1 MMSSQL
7 AHVSTITRTQNP
19 PFSSSHH
26 HQFLSQRTYIP
37 AKVYEHPA
45 ALLLERCSS
54 LEDLRRVLPLV
65 FKNGLSQEHLF
76 QTKLVSLF
84 CRYGSVVEAA
94 RVFDAVDVKL
104 DVLYHT
110 MLKGYAKVPDLDK
123 AVSFFV
129 RMRCDDVEPVVYNFT
144 YLLKACGDEAEL
156 GVGKEVHGLLVKS
169 GFSLDLFAMTGLE
182 NMYAKCRQ
190 VHEARKVF
198 DRMPERDLVSW
209 NTMVSGYSQNGLARM
224 ALEMV
229 ALMCEENLKPSFITV
244 VSVLP
249 AVSALGLIRIGK
261 EIHGYAMRAGFDSLV
276 NVSTALVDMYAKC
289 GSLNTARR
297 IFDGM
302 LEKNVVSWNSMI
314 DAYVQNENPKEAMVV
329 FQKMLDEGV
338 KPTDVSIMGALHA
351 CADLGDLERGRFIHK
366 LSVELDLDRNV
377 SVVNSL
383 ISMYCKCKDVDTA
396 ASLFGKLRTRT
407 LVSWNAM
414 ILGFAQNGRPIEAL
428 NYFSQMRA
436 WTVKPDTFTYVSVIT
451 ALAELSVTH
460 QAKWIHGVV
469 MRNCLDK
476 NVFVATALV
485 DMYAKC
491 GAITTARKVFDMMSE
506 RHVTTWNAMIDG
518 YGTHGIGKAALEL
531 FEEMRKGN
539 VKPNGVTFLSVISAC
554 SHSGLVEAG
563 VKCFH
568 MMKEGYSIEPSMDH
582 YGAMV
587 DLLGRAGLL
596 NEAWDFIAQM
606 PVKPAVNVYGAM
618 LGACQIHKNVSFAE
632 KAAERLFELNPDD
645 GGYHVLLANIYR
657 AASMWEKVGQVRVS
671 MLRQGLRK
679 TPGCSMVEIKNEVH
693 SFFSGSTDHPS
704 SKEIYTFLEKLM
716 CKIKEAGY
724 VPDTKLILGVED
736 DIKEQLLSSHSEKLA
751 ISFGLLNTTAGTTI
765 HVRKNLRVCADC
777 HNATKYISLV
787 TGREIVVRDMQ
798 RFHHFKNGVYILA
811 LDLSKVFWKRP
822 AISRDTPLS
831 FGQTLS
837 SPGGTY
843 ELGFFSPNNSQNQYI
858 GIWFKKITP
867 RVVVWV
873 ANREKP
879 ITNPVAN
886 LTTSGNGSL
895 ILLDSRNNV
904 VWSTKEA
911 STSNKCHAKLLDTG
925 NLVVVDDVSGS
936 FLWQSFENLGDTM
949 LPLSSL
955 MYNIATKEK
964 RVLTSW
970 KTDTDPSPG
979 EFVVQLTS
987 QVPAQIV
994 TMKGD
999 RVYKRSGPWS
1009 KTVFTGIP
1017 KMDGSYASPFSLFQ
1031 DIESGTGSFSY
1042 LQRNSGLTRVII
1054 TSEGYLKTFHY
1065 NGTGWVLD
1073 FVTPEN
1079 SCDLYGTCGPYGLC
1093 VKKST
1098 PTTCECMKGFVPKFK
1113 EEWKRGNMSSGCVR
1127 HTELSFSQLEAGQPR
1142 LLPLCNQTEGGMTYF
1157 VYYCGSSKIHKDSWK
1172 NGLEQQEIS
1181 GLTFFDMNTIRAATN
1196 NFNVSNKLGQ
1206 GGFGPVYKGI
1216 TADKKE
1222 IAVKRLSSSSG
1233 QGTEEFMN
1241 EIKLISKLQH
1251 RNLVRLLGCCI
1262 DGEEK
1267 LLIYEFMVNKS
1278 LDSFLFDMTLKLE
1291 IDWPKRFNIIQGVA
1305 RGLLYLHRDSC
1316 LKVIHRDMKVSN
1328 ILLDENMDPK
1338 ISDFGLA
1345 RMVQGTQHQDSTRR
1359 VVGTIGYMSPEYAW
1373 TGMFSE
1379 KSDIYAFG
1387 VLQLEIISGM
1397 KISSFNC
1404 GGQGK
1409 TLLEYAWETWL
1420 ETGGVDLLDQAIASS
1435 CSPDEVARCV
1445 QIGLLCIQQQAV
1457 DRPNIAQVVS
1467 MITTTT
1473 ELPTPKQPV
1482 FAVQTQDQESTV
1494 SVLESVNHM
1503 TQTAIH
1509 GR

>member
-1 MMSSQL
+1 MGIHWRDIGIVL
-7 AHVSTITRTQNP
+7 F
-19 PFSSSHH
+19 PF
-26 HQFLSQRTYIP
+26 FLW
-37 AKVYEHPA
+37 
-45 ALLLERCSS
+45 L
-54 LEDLRRVLPLV
+54 
-65 FKNGLSQEHLF
+65 
-76 QTKLVSLF
+76 SLF
-84 CRYGSVVEAA
+84 LNC
-94 RVFDAVDVKL
+94 
-104 DVLYHT
+104 
-110 MLKGYAKVPDLDK
+110 GYA
-123 AVSFFV
+123 
-129 RMRCDDVEPVVYNFT
+129 
-144 YLLKACGDEAEL
+144 
-156 GVGKEVHGLLVKS
+156 
-169 GFSLDLFAMTGLE
+169 
-182 NMYAKCRQ
+182 
-190 VHEARKVF
+190 
-198 DRMPERDLVSW
+198 
-209 NTMVSGYSQNGLARM
+209 
-224 ALEMV
+224 
-229 ALMCEENLKPSFITV
+229 
-244 VSVLP
+244 
-249 AVSALGLIRIGK
+249 
-261 EIHGYAMRAGFDSLV
+261 
-276 NVSTALVDMYAKC
+276 
-289 GSLNTARR
+289 
-297 IFDGM
+297 
-302 LEKNVVSWNSMI
+302 
-314 DAYVQNENPKEAMVV
+314 
-329 FQKMLDEGV
+329 
-338 KPTDVSIMGALHA
+338 
-351 CADLGDLERGRFIHK
+351 
-366 LSVELDLDRNV
+366 
-377 SVVNSL
+377 
-383 ISMYCKCKDVDTA
+383 
-396 ASLFGKLRTRT
+396 
-407 LVSWNAM
+407 
-414 ILGFAQNGRPIEAL
+414 
-428 NYFSQMRA
+428 
-436 WTVKPDTFTYVSVIT
+436 
-451 ALAELSVTH
+451 
-460 QAKWIHGVV
+460 
-469 MRNCLDK
+469 
-476 NVFVATALV
+476 
-485 DMYAKC
+485 
-491 GAITTARKVFDMMSE
+491 
-506 RHVTTWNAMIDG
+506 
-518 YGTHGIGKAALEL
+518 
-531 FEEMRKGN
+531 
-539 VKPNGVTFLSVISAC
+539 
-554 SHSGLVEAG
+554 
-563 VKCFH
+563 
-568 MMKEGYSIEPSMDH
+568 
-582 YGAMV
+582 
-587 DLLGRAGLL
+587 
-596 NEAWDFIAQM
+596 
-606 PVKPAVNVYGAM
+606 
-618 LGACQIHKNVSFAE
+618 
-632 KAAERLFELNPDD
+632 
-645 GGYHVLLANIYR
+645 
-657 AASMWEKVGQVRVS
+657 
-671 MLRQGLRK
+671 
-679 TPGCSMVEIKNEVH
+679 
-693 SFFSGSTDHPS
+693 
-704 SKEIYTFLEKLM
+704 
-716 CKIKEAGY
+716 
-724 VPDTKLILGVED
+724 
-736 DIKEQLLSSHSEKLA
+736 
-751 ISFGLLNTTAGTTI
+751 
-765 HVRKNLRVCADC
+765 
-777 HNATKYISLV
+777 
-787 TGREIVVRDMQ
+787 
-798 RFHHFKNGVYILA
+798 
-811 LDLSKVFWKRP
+811 

-831 FGQTLS
+831 LGQTLS
-837 SPGGTY
+837 SPSGTY

-879 ITNPVAN
+879 ITTHLAN

-904 VWSTKEA
+904 VWSTKES

-955 MYNIATKEK
+955 TYNIATKEK

-970 KTDTDPSPG
+970 KSDTDPSPG

-994 TMKGD
+994 TMKGA
-999 RVYKRSGPWS
+999 RVYKRSGPWA

-1079 SCDLYGTCGPYGLC
+1079 SCDLYGTCGPYGMC
-1093 VKKST
+1093 VEKST
-1098 PTTCECMKGFVPKFK
+1098 PTKCECIKGFVPKFK

-1127 HTELSFSQLEAGQPR
+1127 HTELSCQATTNSSPKRHGKGLDSFYRLANVKPPAFYEYASFVDEDQCQEGCLKNCSCTAFAYITGIGCLLWNQELIDTVRYSSGGESLSVRVASSELVGSRTTKIIAGSIC
-1142 LLPLCNQTEGGMTYF
+1142 LSIF
-1157 VYYCGSSKIHKDSWK
+1157 VILVFASYVYWRYRAKQKDSWK

-1216 TADKKE
+1216 TSDKKE

-1278 LDSFLFDMTLKLE
+1278 LDSFLFDTTLKLE

-1328 ILLDENMDPK
+1328 ILLDVNMDPK

-1473 ELPTPKQPV
+1473 ELPRPKQPV